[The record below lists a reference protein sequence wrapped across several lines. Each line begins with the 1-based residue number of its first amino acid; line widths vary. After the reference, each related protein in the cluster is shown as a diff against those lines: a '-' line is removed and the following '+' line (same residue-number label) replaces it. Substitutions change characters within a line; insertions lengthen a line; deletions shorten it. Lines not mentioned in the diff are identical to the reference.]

1 MVYRLVGFWVLRR
14 AFRILSA
21 DDPPLPAR
29 LTHEARRILL
39 GAAITLAL
47 LVLGAIVLLG
57 LLVAALA
64 ERMIGAHGTH
74 RSLA

>member
-21 DDPPLPAR
+21 DDPRPLPAR
-29 LTHEARRILL
+29 LTREAKRILV

-47 LVLGAIVLLG
+47 LFLGAIVLIA
-57 LLVAALA
+57 LLVAAV
-64 ERMIGAHGTH
+64 
-74 RSLA
+74 S